1 MFKKTNRRI
10 NETIES
16 IMQERAILGKEHIT
30 IDKQKINKLKMEKKK
45 TIEKKNKKEDSKLK
59 KIKLMMEIKGQA

>member
-30 IDKQKINKLKMEKKK
+30 IDKQKINKLRLK
-45 TIEKKNKKEDSKLK
+45 TYKNV
-59 KIKLMMEIKGQA
+59 